1 MTIGPIE
8 LEIIRHRLEAINADA
23 GETLVRVSGSQI
35 ASEASDFNTAIMTA
49 DGTVV
54 SCSKFILVQSTSL
67 NLIVR
72 DILDRY
78 GENPGI
84 GPGDQFLT
92 NDPYL
97 GTLHQPDV
105 TLVAPIFDGERLVA
119 WAGSTVHE
127 PDVGGPVSGGFN
139 YAARSIFDEAIPIPP
154 IKIVEAGRIRR
165 DIERDYLARTRTPEL
180 NALDL
185 LGQIAANRA
194 SERQV
199 LELCTAYG
207 TSGLIEAMDRLL
219 ASTEAAFRR
228 RLAELPDGVWRENSF
243 IQHEQRSGAD
253 YLPNQV
259 YAVRLVMAKTGD
271 RLTFD
276 FTASDDEAPGAVNA
290 TYPTLAN
297 FTMAAVLVHICQGL
311 PWMPGAIW
319 RTIDIRTR
327 KRSVVDAEWPAGVAM
342 STGTSAQAI
351 RNCVSGCLARLLDAS
366 AAHAYM
372 AMASSQSSGAGGM
385 SISGHRLDGNPFTT
399 LFLDELSGG
408 GGATRNA
415 DGSDTSGTAT
425 SPGATPS
432 NLETNEAYYPVL
444 YLTRRELADSGGPGR
459 RRGGVGA
466 MHAYRPHQTERSIA
480 LLSMAQGLQHPA
492 TMGAAGGE
500 PGLPSGFAIMS
511 SDVPIAGSKGWS
523 DLADVTDVR
532 LPDAATRLHPDQIL
546 VTSSQGGGGF
556 GDPLERDPTAIAV
569 DVLDGLVSVS
579 GALRDFGVVLRLDGD
594 QVVIDYAASEA
605 ERQAR
610 LRARLGGREPRKAE
624 GQVSGRRLSS
634 HFRAVEA
641 SGGEQIACAS
651 CGHGIC
657 NVGAGLYAS
666 LVVHDAA
673 AGERSAI
680 TDRYPGSERFRI
692 RHFYCP
698 SCARQVDVQVALAGD
713 PVLEAMEVLLPD
725 QPSEARP

>member
-8 LEIIRHRLEAINADA
+8 LEIIRHRMEAINADA

-105 TLVAPIFDGERLVA
+105 TLVAPIFHDGRLIA

-154 IKIVEAGRIRR
+154 VKIVESGRIRR

-194 SERQV
+194 SERQL
-199 LELCTAYG
+199 LELCAVYG
-207 TSGLIEAMDRLL
+207 ANGLVEAMDTLL

-228 RLAELPDGVWRENSF
+228 RLKELPDGIWRENSF
-243 IQHEQRSGAD
+243 IQHEQRRGAD
-253 YLPNQV
+253 YMPNQV
-259 YAVRLVMAKTGD
+259 YAVRLAMAKSAD

-276 FTASDDEAPGAVNA
+276 FTASDDQAPGAVNS

-327 KRSVVDAEWPAGVAM
+327 KASVVDAEWPAGVAM

-351 RNCVSGCLARLLDAS
+351 RNCVSACLARLLDGS
-366 AAHAYM
+366 EKHAHM

-385 SISGHRLDGNPFTT
+385 SISGHRLDGRPFTT
-399 LFLDELSGG
+399 RFLAELSGG
-408 GGATRNA
+408 GGATVDT
-415 DGSDTSGTAT
+415 DGCDTSGTAT

-432 NLETNEAYYPVL
+432 NIETNEAYYPVL
-444 YLTRRELADSGGPGR
+444 YLTRLELADTGGPGM

-466 MHAYRPHQTERSIA
+466 MHAYRPHRTDRSIA

-492 TMGAAGGE
+492 TMGLAGGE
-500 PGLPSGFAIMS
+500 PGSPSGFAIMS
-511 SDVPIAGSKGWS
+511 GDVPVDHAMGWP
-523 DLADVTDVR
+523 DLADVVEIR
-532 LPDAATRLHPDQIL
+532 LPDARTQLHPGHML

-556 GDPLERDPTAIAV
+556 GDPLERDTAAV
-569 DVLDGLVSVS
+569 LADVLDGLVSTE
-579 GALRDFGVVLRLDGD
+579 GALRDFGVVMRRDDERVLVDRQATD
-594 QVVIDYAASEA
+594 A
-605 ERQAR
+605 ERKAR
-610 LRARLGGREPRKAE
+610 RSTRIGEREPYRGGGAV
-624 GQVSGRRLSS
+624 GGRRLSS
-634 HFRAVEA
+634 HFRAVETA
-641 SGGEQIACAS
+641 NGEQVACAS
-651 CGHGIC
+651 CGC
-657 NVGAGLYAS
+657 RLCGLGERLYSS
-666 LVVHDAA
+666 LVLHEAP

-698 SCARQVDVQVALAGD
+698 GCARQVDVQVALAGE
-713 PVLEAMEVLLPD
+713 PVLEAMDVRP
-725 QPSEARP
+725 QAKSEARS

>member
-49 DGTVV
+49 DGTVI

-84 GPGDQFLT
+84 GRRDQFLT

-105 TLVAPIFDGERLVA
+105 TLVAPIFHGDRLIA

-154 IKIVEAGRIRR
+154 VKIVEAGSIRR

-199 LELCTAYG
+199 LELCAAYG
-207 TSGLIEAMDRLL
+207 TDGLVHAMDRLL

-228 RLAELPDGVWRENSF
+228 RLIELPDGIWRENSF

-259 YAVRLVMAKTGD
+259 YAVRLAMAKAGD
-271 RLTFD
+271 KLSFD
-276 FTASDDEAPGAVNA
+276 FTASDDQAPGAVNS

-319 RTIDIRTR
+319 RTIDIHTR
-327 KRSVVDAEWPAGVAM
+327 KASIVDAEWPAGVAM

-351 RNCVSGCLARLLDAS
+351 RNCVSGCLARLLDGS
-366 AAHAYM
+366 AAHAHM

-408 GGATRNA
+408 GGATSNA

-432 NLETNEAYYPVL
+432 NIETNEAYYPVL
-444 YLTRRELADSGGPGR
+444 YLTRRELADSGGPGK

-466 MHAYRPHQTERSIA
+466 MHAYRPHQTGQSIA

-492 TMGAAGGE
+492 TMGAVGGE

-511 SDVPIAGSKGWS
+511 CDVPVAASKGWPE
-523 DLADVTDVR
+523 LADVTDFR
-532 LPDAATRLHPDQIL
+532 LPDAATRLYPDQIL

-556 GDPLERDPTAIAV
+556 GDPLERDPAAV
-569 DVLDGLVSVS
+569 AMDVLDGLVSV
-579 GALRDFGVVLRLDGD
+579 GNALRDFGVVLRLDGD
-594 QVVIDYAASEA
+594 QVEIDRDASEA
-605 ERQAR
+605 ERKVR
-610 LRARLGGREPRKAE
+610 RKARLGGRDPRTIE
-624 GQVSGRRLSS
+624 GPVSGRRLSS
-634 HFRAVEA
+634 HFRAVA
-641 SGGEQIACAS
+641 VSGGEQVVCAV
-651 CGHGIC
+651 CGYSIC
-657 NVGAGLYAS
+657 RVGADIYAS
-666 LVVHDAA
+666 LAVHEAV

-698 SCARQVDVQVALAGD
+698 GCARQVDVQVARADD
-713 PVLEAMEVLLPD
+713 PVLEAIELPV
-725 QPSEARP
+725 PRIPTETRP

>member
-49 DGTVV
+49 DGTVI

-78 GENPGI
+78 GDNPGI

-105 TLVAPIFDGERLVA
+105 TLVAPIFSGDRLIA

-154 IKIVEAGRIRR
+154 VRIVEAGTIRR

-194 SERQV
+194 SERQL

-207 TSGLIEAMDRLL
+207 SDGLVQAMDRLL

-228 RLAELPDGVWRENSF
+228 RLTELPDGVWRENSF
-243 IQHEQRSGAD
+243 IQHERQSGAD

-259 YAVRLVMAKTGD
+259 YTVRLAMAKTGD
-271 RLTFD
+271 RLSFD
-276 FTASDDEAPGAVNA
+276 FSASDDQAPGAVNS

-319 RTIDIRTR
+319 RTIDIVSR
-327 KRSVVDAEWPAGVAM
+327 KASIVDAAWPAGVAM

-351 RNCVSGCLARLLDAS
+351 RNCVSGCLARLLDGS
-366 AAHAYM
+366 VAHAHM

-385 SISGHRLDGNPFTT
+385 SISGHRRDGSPFTT

-408 GGATRNA
+408 GGATVTA
-415 DGSDTSGTAT
+415 DGSDISGTAT

-444 YLTRRELADSGGPGR
+444 YLMRRELADSGGPGK

-500 PGLPSGFAIMS
+500 PGLPSGFAITGG
-511 SDVPIAGSKGWS
+511 DVPVAAAKGWPE
-523 DLADVTDVR
+523 LIDVTDFR
-532 LPDAATRLHPDQIL
+532 LPDAATRLSPGQIL

-556 GDPLERDPTAIAV
+556 GDPLERDPADVAT
-569 DVLDGLVSVS
+569 DVLDGLVSV
-579 GALRDFGVVLRLDGD
+579 GNALRDFGVVLSLDGD
-594 QVVIDYAASEA
+594 KAEIDHAATEA

-610 LRARLGGREPRKAE
+610 RKARLGGREPRESCAPL
-624 GQVSGRRLSS
+624 SGRRLSS
-634 HFRAVEA
+634 QFSAVA
-641 SGGEQIACAS
+641 VPGGEQVVCAA
-651 CGHGIC
+651 CGHCIC
-657 NVGAGLYAS
+657 AAGAGIYAS
-666 LVVHDAA
+666 LAIHEAA
-673 AGERSAI
+673 AGERSGI

-698 SCARQVDVQVALAGD
+698 GCARQVDVQVALSGD
-713 PVLEAMEVLLPD
+713 PVLESIELPAAGTTT
-725 QPSEARP
+725 EARP

>member
-54 SCSKFILVQSTSL
+54 SCSKFILRPIHLPQP
-67 NLIVR
+67 
-72 DILDRY
+72 DR
-78 GENPGI
+78 PRHSRLLRRK
-84 GPGDQFLT
+84 PWHWSRRPVSHQR
-92 NDPYL
+92 PYL

-194 SERQV
+194 AERQV
-199 LELCTAYG
+199 LELCAAYG
-207 TSGLIEAMDRLL
+207 TNGLVEAMDRLL

-228 RLAELPDGVWRENSF
+228 RLAELPDGVWARTPSSSMSSAAAP
-243 IQHEQRSGAD
+243 IICRTRSTRSGSSW
-253 YLPNQV
+253 P
-259 YAVRLVMAKTGD
+259 R
-271 RLTFD
+271 R
-276 FTASDDEAPGAVNA
+276 A
-290 TYPTLAN
+290 TSSLSTSLRVTMKRQAQSTPLIRRWPTSPWRQCSSISARD
-297 FTMAAVLVHICQGL
+297 CR
-311 PWMPGAIW
+311 WMPGAIW

-351 RNCVSGCLARLLDAS
+351 RNCVSGCLARLLDGS
-366 AAHAYM
+366 AAHAHM

-385 SISGHRLDGNPFTT
+385 SISGHRLDGSPFTT

-408 GGATRNA
+408 GGATCNA

-444 YLTRRELADSGGPGR
+444 YLTRRELADSGGPGTQ
-459 RRGGVGA
+459 RGGVGA
-466 MHAYRPHQTERSIA
+466 MHAYRPHFQTTGSA
-480 LLSMAQGLQHPA
+480 DPA
-492 TMGAAGGE
+492 
-500 PGLPSGFAIMS
+500 
-511 SDVPIAGSKGWS
+511 
-523 DLADVTDVR
+523 
-532 LPDAATRLHPDQIL
+532 
-546 VTSSQGGGGF
+546 
-556 GDPLERDPTAIAV
+556 
-569 DVLDGLVSVS
+569 
-579 GALRDFGVVLRLDGD
+579 
-594 QVVIDYAASEA
+594 
-605 ERQAR
+605 
-610 LRARLGGREPRKAE
+610 RARM
-624 GQVSGRRLSS
+624 
-634 HFRAVEA
+634 
-641 SGGEQIACAS
+641 
-651 CGHGIC
+651 
-657 NVGAGLYAS
+657 
-666 LVVHDAA
+666 
-673 AGERSAI
+673 
-680 TDRYPGSERFRI
+680 RI
-692 RHFYCP
+692 HIRP
-698 SCARQVDVQVALAGD
+698 S
-713 PVLEAMEVLLPD
+713 
-725 QPSEARP
+725 

>member
-49 DGTVV
+49 DGTVI

-105 TLVAPIFDGERLVA
+105 TLVAPIFSGDRLVA

-154 IKIVEAGRIRR
+154 VKIVEAGTIRR

-199 LELCTAYG
+199 LELCAAYG
-207 TSGLIEAMDRLL
+207 SDGLVEAMDRLL
-219 ASTEAAFRR
+219 VSTEAAFRR
-228 RLAELPDGVWRENSF
+228 RLSELPDGIWRENSF
-243 IQHEQRSGAD
+243 IQHERQSGAD

-259 YAVRLVMAKTGD
+259 YAVRLAMAKTGD
-271 RLTFD
+271 RLSFD
-276 FTASDDEAPGAVNA
+276 FSASDDQAPGAVNS

-319 RTIDIRTR
+319 RTIDIKTR
-327 KRSVVDAEWPAGVAM
+327 KASIVDAAWPAGVAM

-351 RNCVSGCLARLLDAS
+351 RNCVSGCLARLLDGS
-366 AAHAYM
+366 VAHAHM

-385 SISGHRLDGNPFTT
+385 SISGHRPDGSPFTT

-408 GGATRNA
+408 GGATGSA
-415 DGSDTSGTAT
+415 DGSDISGTAT

-432 NLETNEAYYPVL
+432 NIETNEAYYPVL
-444 YLTRRELADSGGPGR
+444 YLQRRELADSGGPGK

-492 TMGAAGGE
+492 TMGAVGGE
-500 PGLPSGFAIMS
+500 PGLPSGFAIICC
-511 SDVPIAGSKGWS
+511 DVAVATGWPE
-523 DLADVTDVR
+523 LADFTDFV
-532 LPDAATRLHPDQIL
+532 LPDATTRLFPDQVL

-556 GDPLERDPTAIAV
+556 GDPLERDPAHVAA
-569 DVLDGLVSVS
+569 DVLDGLVST
-579 GALRDFGVVLRLDGD
+579 GNALRDFGVVLRCDGD
-594 QVVIDYAASEA
+594 TAEIDHQASQA

-610 LRARLGGREPRKAE
+610 RKVRLGGREPRGGEAPL
-624 GQVSGRRLSS
+624 SGRRLSS
-634 HFRAVEA
+634 HFTAVA
-641 SGGEQIACAS
+641 VPGGEQVVCAA

-657 NVGAGLYAS
+657 AAGEAIYAS
-666 LVVHDAA
+666 LALHEAC
-673 AGERSAI
+673 AGERSDI

-698 SCARQVDVQVALAGD
+698 GCARQVDVQVALSGD
-713 PVLEAMEVLLPD
+713 PVLEAIELPA
-725 QPSEARP
+725 PRMTTEARP

>member
-49 DGTVV
+49 DGTVI

-84 GPGDQFLT
+84 GRGDQFLT

-97 GTLHQPDV
+97 GALHQPDV
-105 TLVAPIFDGERLVA
+105 TLVAPIFHGDRLIA

-127 PDVGGPVSGGFN
+127 PDVGGPISGGFN

-154 IKIVEAGRIRR
+154 VKIVEAGSIRR

-199 LELCTAYG
+199 LELCAAYG
-207 TSGLIEAMDRLL
+207 TDGLVHAMDRLL

-228 RLAELPDGVWRENSF
+228 RLIELPDGIWRENSF
-243 IQHEQRSGAD
+243 IQHEQRCGAD

-259 YAVRLVMAKTGD
+259 YAVRLAMTKTGD
-271 RLTFD
+271 KLSFD
-276 FTASDDEAPGAVNA
+276 FTASDDQAPGAVNS

-327 KRSVVDAEWPAGVAM
+327 KGSIVDAEWPAGVAM

-351 RNCVSGCLARLLDAS
+351 RNCVSGCLARLLDGS
-366 AAHAYM
+366 AAHAHM

-385 SISGHRLDGNPFTT
+385 SISGHRRDGTPFTT

-408 GGATRNA
+408 GGATVHA

-444 YLTRRELADSGGPGR
+444 YLTRRELADSGGPGM

-466 MHAYRPHQTERSIA
+466 MHAYRPHQTDRSIA

-511 SDVPIAGSKGWS
+511 CDVPVAVSRGWAE
-523 DLADVTDVR
+523 LADATDFR
-532 LPDAATRLHPDQIL
+532 LPDAATRLYPDQIL

-556 GDPLERDPTAIAV
+556 GDPLERDPAAV
-569 DVLDGLVSVS
+569 AMDVLDGLVSV
-579 GALRDFGVVLRLDGD
+579 GNALRDFGVVLRLDGD
-594 QVVIDYAASEA
+594 QVEIDRDASEA
-605 ERQAR
+605 ARKAR
-610 LRARLGGREPRKAE
+610 LKVRLGGRDPRTIE
-624 GQVSGRRLSS
+624 GPVSGRRLSS
-634 HFRAVEA
+634 HFRAVA
-641 SGGEQIACAS
+641 VSGGEQVVCAV

-657 NVGAGLYAS
+657 DAGADIYAS
-666 LVVHDAA
+666 LAVHEAV

-698 SCARQVDVQVALAGD
+698 GCARQVDVQVALSGD
-713 PVLEAMEVLLPD
+713 PVLEAIELPV
-725 QPSEARP
+725 PRIPTETRP

>member
-1 MTIGPIE
+1 MTLGPIE

-72 DILDRY
+72 DILERY
-78 GENPGI
+78 AENPGI
-84 GPGDQFLT
+84 RPGDQFLT

-105 TLVAPIFDGERLVA
+105 TLVAPIFHGARLIG

-154 IKIVEAGRIRR
+154 IKIVEDGRIRR

-199 LELCTAYG
+199 LELCAAYG
-207 TSGLIEAMDRLL
+207 ADGLVEAMDRLL

-228 RLAELPDGVWRENSF
+228 RLRDLPDGVWREHSF
-243 IQHEQRSGAD
+243 IQHEQRQGAQ

-259 YAVRLVMAKTGD
+259 YAVRLAMTKSAD

-276 FTASDDEAPGAVNA
+276 FTSSDNQAPGAVNS

-319 RTIDIRTR
+319 RTIDIRSR
-327 KRSVVDAEWPAGVAM
+327 KGSVVDAEWPAGVAM

-351 RNCVSGCLARLLDAS
+351 RNCVSGCLARLLDGS
-366 AAHAYM
+366 ETHARM

-385 SISGHRLDGNPFTT
+385 SISGHQSDGRPFTT

-408 GGATRNA
+408 GGATCNA

-444 YLTRRELADSGGPGR
+444 YLARRELADSGGPGMH
-459 RRGGVGA
+459 RGGVGT
-466 MHAYRPHQTERSIA
+466 MHAYRPHQTQRSLS

-492 TMGAAGGE
+492 TMGVAGGE

-511 SDVPIAGSKGWS
+511 RDVPLVDARGWAA
-523 DLADVTDVR
+523 LADCTEIA
-532 LPDAATRLHPDQIL
+532 LPTADTRLDTDQML
-546 VTSSQGGGGF
+546 VTSSQGGGGY
-556 GDPLERDPTAIAV
+556 GDPLERDPAAV
-569 DVLDGLVSVS
+569 AADVLDELVSPE
-579 GALRDFGVVLRLDGD
+579 GARRDYGVVLRVSGEDAIVD
-594 QVVIDYAASEA
+594 HAATA
-605 ERQAR
+605 IERQDR
-610 LRARLGGREPRKAE
+610 LKLRLGGRQPTTPQAIAA
-624 GQVSGRRLSS
+624 GRRLSG
-634 HFRAVEA
+634 HFQVIEVSTDKRV
-641 SGGEQIACAS
+641 ACVA
-651 CGHGIC
+651 CGHQIC
-657 NVGAGLYAS
+657 DAGANLFEHLAIQE
-666 LVVHDAA
+666 AP

-698 SCARQVDVQVALAGD
+698 GCARQVDVHVALAGE
-713 PVLEAMEVLLPD
+713 PVLEAIEVPAIFH
-725 QPSEARP
+725 ETEHRT

>member
-67 NLIVR
+67 NLIVH
-72 DILDRY
+72 DILERY
-78 GENPGI
+78 AENPGI
-84 GPGDQFLT
+84 RPGDQFLT

-105 TLVAPIFDGERLVA
+105 TLVAPVFHGERLIG
-119 WAGSTVHE
+119 WTGSTVHE

-154 IKIVEAGRIRR
+154 VKIVEAGQVRR
-165 DIERDYLARTRTPEL
+165 DIERDYLARTRTPDL

-194 SERQV
+194 SERQI
-199 LELCTAYG
+199 LELCTDYG
-207 TSGLIEAMDRLL
+207 ANGFVEAMNRLL

-228 RLAELPDGVWRENSF
+228 RLRELPDGIWRENSF
-243 IQHEQRSGAD
+243 IQHEQRRGPD

-259 YAVRLVMAKTGD
+259 YAIRLAMTKTGD
-271 RLTFD
+271 GLTFD
-276 FTASDDEAPGAVNA
+276 FTGSDDEAPGAVNA

-319 RTIDIRTR
+319 RTIDIRAR
-327 KRSVVDAEWPAGVAM
+327 KGSIVDAAWPAGVAM

-351 RNCVSGCLARLLDAS
+351 RNCVSGCLARLLDGS
-366 AAHAYM
+366 EQHAHM

-385 SISGHRLDGNPFTT
+385 SISGHRADGRLFTT

-408 GGATRNA
+408 GGATCNA

-444 YLTRRELADSGGPGR
+444 YLARRELADSGGPGKH
-459 RRGGVGA
+459 RGGVGA
-466 MHAYRPHQTERSIA
+466 MHAYRPHQTQRSIS

-492 TMGAAGGE
+492 TMGASGGE
-500 PGLPSGFAIMS
+500 PGLPSGFAVMDGDAPVI
-511 SDVPIAGSKGWS
+511 VAKGWS
-523 DLADVTDVR
+523 DLADVAEIR
-532 LPDAATRLHPDQIL
+532 LPTADTMLQPHQML

-556 GDPLERDPTAIAV
+556 GDPLERDPAAIAT
-569 DVLDGLVSVS
+569 DVRDGLVSVE
-579 GALRDFGVVLRLDGD
+579 GALRDYGVVMSLQGDEAVID
-594 QVVIDYAASEA
+594 QVATSHT
-605 ERQAR
+605 RRTR
-610 LRARLGGREPRKAE
+610 LMARLGGREPAPAAPACD
-624 GQVSGRRLSS
+624 GRRLSS
-634 HFRAVEA
+634 HFRVVEA
-641 SGGEQIACAS
+641 ANGQRIACAT
-651 CGHGIC
+651 CGHQIC
-657 NVGAGLYAS
+657 DADTNLYEHLAR
-666 LVVHDAA
+666 DEAP
-673 AGERSAI
+673 AGERSTI
-680 TDRYPGSERFRI
+680 TARYPGSERFRI
-692 RHFYCP
+692 RYFYCP
-698 SCARQVDVQVALAGD
+698 GCARQVDVHVALTGE
-713 PVLEAMEVLLPD
+713 PVLAAVETGATTPTD
-725 QPSEARP
+725 PAP

>member
-49 DGTVV
+49 DGTVI

-72 DILDRY
+72 DILERY

-84 GPGDQFLT
+84 GRGDQFLT

-105 TLVAPIFDGERLVA
+105 TLVAPIFHGDRLIA

-154 IKIVEAGRIRR
+154 VKIVEAGSIRR

-199 LELCTAYG
+199 LELCAAYG
-207 TSGLIEAMDRLL
+207 TDGLVHAMDRLL

-228 RLAELPDGVWRENSF
+228 RLIELPDGIWRENSF

-253 YLPNQV
+253 YLPNQI
-259 YAVRLVMAKTGD
+259 YAVRLAMAKTGD
-271 RLTFD
+271 KLSFD
-276 FTASDDEAPGAVNA
+276 FTASDDQAPGAVNS

-319 RTIDIRTR
+319 RTIDIHTR
-327 KRSVVDAEWPAGVAM
+327 KASIVDAEWPAGVAM

-351 RNCVSGCLARLLDAS
+351 RNCVSCCLARLLDGS
-366 AAHAYM
+366 AAHAHM

-385 SISGHRLDGNPFTT
+385 SISGHRLDGSPFTT

-408 GGATRNA
+408 GGATSNA

-432 NLETNEAYYPVL
+432 NIETNEAYYPVL
-444 YLTRRELADSGGPGR
+444 YLTRRELADSGGPGM

-466 MHAYRPHQTERSIA
+466 MHAYRPHQTRQSIA

-492 TMGAAGGE
+492 TMGAVGGE

-511 SDVPIAGSKGWS
+511 CDVPVAASKGWPE
-523 DLADVTDVR
+523 LADVTDFR
-532 LPDAATRLHPDQIL
+532 LPDAATRLYPDQML

-556 GDPLERDPTAIAV
+556 GDPLERDPAAV
-569 DVLDGLVSVS
+569 AMDVLDGLVSV
-579 GALRDFGVVLRLDGD
+579 GNALRDFGVVLRLDGEKIE
-594 QVVIDYAASEA
+594 IDHDASEA
-605 ERQAR
+605 ERKVR
-610 LRARLGGREPRKAE
+610 LKTRLGGRDPRTIE
-624 GQVSGRRLSS
+624 GPVSGRRLSS
-634 HFRAVEA
+634 HFRAVA
-641 SGGEQIACAS
+641 VSGGEQVVCAV

-657 NVGAGLYAS
+657 DAGADIYAS
-666 LVVHDAA
+666 LAVHEAV

-698 SCARQVDVQVALAGD
+698 GCARQVDVQVARAGD
-713 PVLEAMEVLLPD
+713 PVLEAIELPV
-725 QPSEARP
+725 PRIPTEARP